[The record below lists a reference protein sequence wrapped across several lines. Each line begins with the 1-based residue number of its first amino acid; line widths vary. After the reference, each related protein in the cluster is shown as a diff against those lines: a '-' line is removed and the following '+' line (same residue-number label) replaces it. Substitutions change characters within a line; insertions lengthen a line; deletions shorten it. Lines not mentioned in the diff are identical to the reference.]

1 MKGEAT
7 LAGVKL
13 LVNFHALVPEPP
25 ARAGPLPERL
35 LLGLVRV
42 DTEDRRLSD
51 DRRLLR
57 GRWQCRKFSDDL
69 QIAPAHGAIRLAQP
83 HATSSR

>member
-25 ARAGPLPERL
+25 ARAGPLPERP

-42 DTEDRRLSD
+42 DAEDGC
-51 DRRLLR
+51 LR
-57 GRWQCRKFSDDL
+57 HDL
-69 QIAPAHGAIRLAQP
+69 RFFRALRQHREFPEGIEIAPARGAIRLAQP